1 MTIKVCVA
9 LTASSMRDLKS
20 MIGKAERDGADIME
34 IRMDYLQEKP
44 NLEDIRNSTELPL
57 IATNRIQN
65 EGGLFQGPEE
75 ERISMLMD
83 AASSGFNFVD
93 VESTAK
99 NCKRVVRRLKEFGVK
114 TIVSHH
120 IPSKT
125 PSLYEINQIFKREL
139 DVEGDIFKIIT
150 MARKIEDNLTC
161 LRFLAESSKAE
172 DVVCFCMGELGK
184 ASRLLSPLFGSR
196 FTYASIGSG
205 AESAVGQLT
214 VAEMRRF
221 YELLGL

>member
-99 NCKRVVRRLKEFGVK
+99 NCKRVVRRLKESGAK

-120 IPSKT
+120 ILHMT
-125 PSLYEINQIFKREL
+125 PSLSEINQIFKREL